1 MAPGAAALR
10 RGALLRRPAKCPN
23 DPSAGGPTLS
33 ASEFCGMC
41 LRPSHLKTDLAD
53 RCSTR
58 TCKNDL
64 RAVSSSLK
72 WQPCHW
78 PWPQGE
84 VDNSDPVQ
92 SKLALLHPSKG
103 NVQTSVPP
111 FADASTRDF
120 AAPA

>member
-1 MAPGAAALR
+1 MASGAAALR
-10 RGALLRRPAKCPN
+10 DGALLRRPAKCSN
-23 DPSAGGPTLS
+23 DPSAGSPTLS

-53 RCSTR
+53 RCSTM

-64 RAVSSSLK
+64 RAVSSSLEC
-72 WQPCHW
+72 QPCHW
-78 PWPQGE
+78 PWPQ

-92 SKLALLHPSKG
+92 SKLALLHPSKR

-111 FADASTRDF
+111 FADASTRDL